1 MHYENIFELIISVL
15 FSIIPQI
22 GGLGPKYQDFVIP
35 FRLGEGEPLP
45 YFHLVSLAI
54 RSELVLTIYQTVQ
67 VNKITGKY
75 IMEL

>member
-1 MHYENIFELIISVL
+1 M
-15 FSIIPQI
+15 IPQLR
-22 GGLGPKYQDFVIP
+22 GFGHNAQYLVIT

-45 YFHLVSLAI
+45 YFHLISLAI

-67 VNKITGKY
+67 INKITGKY